1 MTVTTLRVKDTV
13 RERVLYMA
21 LELSKKRWQLV
32 FGDGV
37 KRRHVTIEAGNRG
50 ELVDAIA
57 GARERF
63 RLPVE
68 VKIVSCYEAG
78 RDGFWL
84 HRYLESLGIANHVV
98 DSSSI
103 EVNRRWRRAKTDRID
118 GEKLLN
124 MLIRYGGGEA
134 DIWRV
139 VHVPRV
145 EDEDARRVHREM
157 ERLKKERTAHRNR
170 LRGLLVAQGI
180 RVEVKRDFPERLS
193 GVKLWDGAAL
203 PAELK
208 NELEREYARLCVVE
222 QQIRGLERTQRE
234 RLKQLDSKGLHQV
247 EQLMDLRGIAQASA
261 WVFVMEFFSW
271 RVFENRRQV
280 ASAAGLTGT
289 PYASGNSER
298 EQGISKAGNRR
309 VRSMIIEIAWCWLRF
324 QPQSQLSVWFKERFA
339 GGGKRMR
346 RIGIVALARRLL
358 VALWQYLEH
367 GVLPAGAV
375 LKATQ
380 AERV

>member
-13 RERVLYMA
+13 SEPVLYMA
-21 LELSKKRWQLV
+21 LELSHKRWQLV

-50 ELVDAIA
+50 ELVEAIG

-118 GEKLLN
+118 GDKLLT
-124 MLIRYGGGEA
+124 MLIRYCGGER
-134 DIWRV
+134 DVWRV
-139 VHVPRV
+139 IHVPQV
-145 EDEDARRVHREM
+145 EDEDARRLHREM

-180 RVEVKRDFPERLS
+180 RLGVKRDFLARLS
-193 GVKLWDGAAL
+193 QVKLWDGTAL
-203 PAELK
+203 PMDLRS
-208 NELEREYARLCVVE
+208 ELEREYARLRVVE
-222 QQIRGLERTQRE
+222 AQIQELARTQRE
-234 RLKQLDSKGLHQV
+234 RLKQLDSKPLQQV
-247 EQLMDLRGIAQASA
+247 AQLMGLRGIAQASA
-261 WVFVMEFFSW
+261 WLFVMEFFSW
-271 RVFENRRQV
+271 RAFQNRRQV
-280 ASAAGLTGT
+280 ASAAGLTGV
-289 PYASGNSER
+289 PYASGDSER

-309 VRSMIIEIAWCWLRF
+309 VRTMIIEIAWCWLRF
-324 QPQSQLSVWFKERFA
+324 QPQSQ
-339 GGGKRMR
+339 
-346 RIGIVALARRLL
+346 
-358 VALWQYLEH
+358 
-367 GVLPAGAV
+367 
-375 LKATQ
+375 
-380 AERV
+380 RV

>member
-13 RERVLYMA
+13 SERVLYMA
-21 LELSKKRWQLV
+21 LELSNKRWQLV

-63 RLPVE
+63 RLPIE
-68 VKIVSCYEAG
+68 VKSVSCYEAG

-124 MLIRYGGGEA
+124 RLIRYGGGEA

-145 EDEDARRVHREM
+145 EDEDARRWHREM

-170 LRGLLVAQGI
+170 LRGWLVAQGI

-208 NELEREYARLCVVE
+208 NELEREYARLCVVK
-222 QQIRGLERTQRE
+222 QQIQGLERTQRE
-234 RLKQLDSKGLHQV
+234 RLKQLDSKGLQQV
-247 EQLMDLRGIAQASA
+247 EQLMGLRGIAQASA
-261 WVFVMEFFSW
+261 WVFVMEFFSG

-280 ASAAGLTGT
+280 GSAAGLTGT

-298 EQGISKAGNRR
+298 EQGIEPR
-309 VRSMIIEIAWCWLRF
+309 
-324 QPQSQLSVWFKERFA
+324 
-339 GGGKRMR
+339 
-346 RIGIVALARRLL
+346 
-358 VALWQYLEH
+358 
-367 GVLPAGAV
+367 PAIDACGA
-375 LKATQ
+375 
-380 AERV
+380 